1 MLAAVTYL
9 WTCIL
14 LTMVLEPAEDNDILR
29 WATTIALWPLLTAWL
44 IMAEFFDPPSSEE

>member
-1 MLAAVTYL
+1 MLAIVVYL

-14 LTMVLEPAEDNDILR
+14 LTMVMEPAEGSGSIR
-29 WATTIALWPLLTAWL
+29 WAITLALWPLLTAVL